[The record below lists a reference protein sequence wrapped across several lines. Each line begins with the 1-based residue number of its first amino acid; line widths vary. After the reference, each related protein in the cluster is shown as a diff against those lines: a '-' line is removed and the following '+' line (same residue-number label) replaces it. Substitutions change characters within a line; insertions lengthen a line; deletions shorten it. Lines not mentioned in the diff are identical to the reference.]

1 MRFVTTVTLGL
12 FRRHHCYYTLVLPD
26 AIMLWN
32 AVGSAKT
39 AYPISHILVASRSK
53 SFPYPSL
60 WLAAIVWGLSLMV
73 S

>member
-1 MRFVTTVTLGL
+1 
-12 FRRHHCYYTLVLPD
+12 
-26 AIMLWN
+26 MLWN

-60 WLAAIVWGLSLMV
+60 WLAAIVWVAHSWCPDVYLTLSNELPD
-73 S
+73 SDK